1 VNHPLCADCAHAL
14 VEALTRH
21 LADLRLENEALTQY
35 VATYPAEGAP
45 PVRPEEDDINLLEG
59 VCVCFSCVTS

>member
-1 VNHPLCADCAHAL
+1 M
-14 VEALTRH
+14 EALTRH